1 LQIKIDVI
9 EYRIYETLG
18 DSSSQQK
25 ADLKLLLGKKR

>member
-1 LQIKIDVI
+1 MLIRGLDK
-9 EYRIYETLG
+9 TLG

>member
-1 LQIKIDVI
+1 VPDFRQ
-9 EYRIYETLG
+9 EYINYETLG